1 MKKHRNMETKHIKF
15 FLAIIIIIIE
25 EKSKKTLPWCCQEIY
40 LPTPPHLLSPDLSIQ
55 IWSNVKKKQ
64 NNISSKKLEKQKEK
78 I

>member
-1 MKKHRNMETKHIKF
+1 MVIIRRRRKK
-15 FLAIIIIIIE
+15 
-25 EKSKKTLPWCCQEIY
+25 KKKNLPWCYQEIY